1 MLRNLFS
8 APRRRRQ
15 RALCLAVLLLPGHA
29 AAHVKWFCGPV
40 DLGLPPRS
48 PAAVLQPFFLL
59 CLVGFLALVLSGA
72 VLDAGLSRLVLPPAA
87 RALWRRLVEPAGPAR
102 RQRVE
107 ALLIRLGV
115 AGYCLSLWD
124 RMAVVPWGQGARAI
138 LTPELLIP
146 LHRFGLGPVA
156 LLQAATGLMTLSR
169 RTCPLA
175 GAGLVALIAVG
186 ITEAGLFHMVDYTY
200 FVGIAWYLLSLRA
213 TRPAIVAT
221 RMPVLCACLSFAL
234 MWTAV
239 EKFLYPQWTGIVLL
253 IHPQITA
260 GLPIPLVTVVAG
272 FVEFSLAFY
281 LIAGATLL
289 RLDAALLMLVF
300 VAAIPSFG
308 RLDAAGHLPLV
319 AALAAIIL
327 HGATPLQARIRGA
340 ISLLEPPRV
349 GLAYVAML
357 VTIAGMYYGL
367 QHVAG

>member
-1 MLRNLFS
+1 MLRLLFGV
-8 APRRRRQ
+8 RRRLPARV
-15 RALCLAVLLLPGHA
+15 LCMAAVLLPGEA
-29 AAHVKWFCGPV
+29 AGHVKWFCGPV
-40 DLGLPPRS
+40 DLGVPPRS
-48 PAAVLQPFFLL
+48 LAGVLQPFFLL
-59 CLVGFLALVLSGA
+59 CLAGFLALVLCGA

-87 RALWRRLVEPAGPAR
+87 RRLWRRLVEPAGRAPR
-102 RQRVE
+102 LQIE

-124 RMAVVPWGQGARAI
+124 RMAVVPWGVGERAI
-138 LTPELLIP
+138 LTPELLIR
-146 LHRFGLGPVA
+146 LHPFSLGPVA

-175 GAGLVALIAVG
+175 GAGLVALIGFG
-186 ITEAGLFHMVDYTY
+186 IAEAGIFHMVDYTY

-221 RMPVLCACLSFAL
+221 RMPALCGCLSFAL

-253 IHPQITA
+253 IHPQIAA
-260 GLPIPLVTVVAG
+260 GLPIPLVTTVAG

-281 LIAGATLL
+281 LVAGAALL
-289 RLDAALLMLVF
+289 RLDAALLMMVF
-300 VAAIPSFG
+300 VVAIPSFG

-327 HGATPLQARIRGA
+327 HGATPLQARLRGA
-340 ISLLEPPRV
+340 VARLEPLRV
-349 GLAYVAML
+349 GVAYVAVLTTMTGL
-357 VTIAGMYYGL
+357 YYGL